1 MSAHFALTPTERPTP
16 SQERERILADPG
28 FGRYFTDY
36 MVTATWTPEADWHD
50 QRVSALAPF
59 TMHPGAAVLHYAQE
73 ILEGLKAFRRADDSV
88 WLFRPKL
95 NARRFAASAERMA
108 LPRLDEELFVESV
121 AALVRADLEWV
132 PPYGGER
139 SLYVRPFMFASEA
152 FLGVRPAN
160 HVTYGVLA
168 CPAGSY
174 FPNGVTGVNLWIS
187 TRYSRSAIGGTG
199 AAKCGGNYA
208 ASLAPQLEA
217 LENGCHQVLYLGGE
231 NRRAIDESGTMNVF
245 FVTADQRLITPKL
258 GTILDGVTRDSVL
271 ALADEHGLTPSA
283 ETIDMDM
290 VRHGLAD
297 GSITEAFA
305 AGTAAVI
312 TPIIGLTSD
321 EFAITV
327 SEGKPGEYTSRFRE
341 HLLDIQYGRVPDAR
355 GWMHR
360 VS

>member
-1 MSAHFALTPTERPTP
+1 MSAHFALTSAERPTP
-16 SQERERILADPG
+16 SQDRERILADPG
-28 FGRYFTDY
+28 FGRYFTDH
-36 MVTATWTPEADWHD
+36 MVTATWTPDAGWHD
-50 QRVSALAPF
+50 QRVSPLVPF
-59 TMHPGAAVLHYAQE
+59 AMHPGAAVLHYAQE
-73 ILEGLKAFRRADDSV
+73 ILEGLKAFRRADDGV

-95 NARRFAASAERMA
+95 NARRFAASAERMV

-132 PPYGGER
+132 PPYGGEG
-139 SLYVRPFMFASEA
+139 SLYLRPFMFASEA

-168 CPAGSY
+168 CPVGSY
-174 FPNGVTGVNLWIS
+174 FSSGVTGVNLWIS
-187 TRYSRSAIGGTG
+187 TRYSRASIGGTG

-208 ASLAPQLEA
+208 ASLAPQREA
-217 LENGCHQVLYLGGE
+217 LDNGCDQVLYLGGE
-231 NRRAIDESGTMNVF
+231 DRRAIDESGTMNVF

-271 ALADEHGLTPSA
+271 ALADEHGLTPS
-283 ETIDMDM
+283 EEIIDIDV

-312 TPIIGLTSD
+312 TPIICLKSED
-321 EFAITV
+321 FATTI
-327 SEGKPGEYTSRFRE
+327 SEGKPGVYTSQFRE
-341 HLLDIQYGRVPDAR
+341 HLLDIQYGRVPDTHD
-355 GWMHR
+355 WMYR
-360 VS
+360 VI